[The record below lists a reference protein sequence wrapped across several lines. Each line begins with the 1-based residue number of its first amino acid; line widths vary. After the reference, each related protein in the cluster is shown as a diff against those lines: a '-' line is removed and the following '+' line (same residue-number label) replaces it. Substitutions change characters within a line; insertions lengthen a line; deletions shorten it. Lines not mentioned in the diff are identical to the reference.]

1 MPSHTVTGLNWQR
14 TISIPSFT
22 AKSSFLRRLQLRRR
36 QRGKS
41 FATASASS
49 SGVSLVGFLR
59 ARICLRVVGRC
70 ARSSSRCFGSKTL
83 KEHDRIV
90 NTQKLASFCVRDA
103 GVGGYVVVV
112 IEARLGSPARNV
124 AAAIVG
130 EKPLKGRNDR
140 SSLRIARRDGT
151 AHAGIAALELHFAYA
166 KRHENV
172 LIRGEKL
179 IFPKGR
185 DAVDFQR
192 VAKTQPHVAQGKSGE
207 QGCNCLERSGRND
220 RRTVGDGVIGEAFGS
235 IAHGDRLVEKSAKPL
250 RCVHR
255 AAGELESFRGSA
267 AAVGYGKG
275 NGAEVRCVSRPNQV
289 NGSGALPVHPLA
301 VRRIQGPGAVEFQ
314 PAARPDTRFLD
325 LHGVKR
331 LDRVQLNDGKPRR
344 HRRGFHGQILA
355 KLSGQEGPAEASLW
369 KFNPRRETGPGP
381 HAQERRRPARRSRSS
396 AACRSENIR
405 QSARI

>member
-1 MPSHTVTGLNWQR
+1 M
-14 TISIPSFT
+14 
-22 AKSSFLRRLQLRRR
+22 
-36 QRGKS
+36 
-41 FATASASS
+41 
-49 SGVSLVGFLR
+49 
-59 ARICLRVVGRC
+59 
-70 ARSSSRCFGSKTL
+70 
-83 KEHDRIV
+83 
-90 NTQKLASFCVRDA
+90 
-103 GVGGYVVVV
+103 
-112 IEARLGSPARNV
+112 

-151 AHAGIAALELHFAYA
+151 AHAGIAALELHFADA